1 MGRFL
6 SLEELLPIRNTLHR
20 EGKRVVFTN
29 GCFDLLHR
37 GHVEF
42 LNRAR
47 GFGDVLVVGLNS
59 NESMRRIKGKRRP
72 IVSEEDRAFIIS
84 NLAAV
89 DYVSL
94 FEEDTPLKMIT
105 ALLPDVL
112 VKGADW
118 GVGEIVGK
126 EVVEAAG
133 GLVANIPLVP
143 NRSTTDIVKKIVK
156 DFSGSE

>member
-1 MGRFL
+1 MGRIL
-6 SLEELLPIRNTLHR
+6 SLEELLPIRNTLRH
-20 EGKRVVFTN
+20 EGKRLVFTN

-42 LNRAR
+42 LNQAR
-47 GFGDVLVVGLNS
+47 NFGDVLVVGLNS
-59 NESMRRIKGKRRP
+59 DESMRRIKGKSRP
-72 IVSEEDRAFIIS
+72 IVPEEDRAFIIS

-89 DYVSL
+89 DYASI

-118 GVGEIVGK
+118 DVGEIVGR

-133 GLVANIPLVP
+133 GLVVNVPLVP

-156 DFSGSE
+156 DFCGSG

>member
-1 MGRFL
+1 MGRIL
-6 SLEELLPIRNTLHR
+6 SLEELLPIRNTLR
-20 EGKRVVFTN
+20 RDGKRLVFTN

-59 NESMRRIKGKRRP
+59 DESMRRIKGKSRP
-72 IVSEEDRAFIIS
+72 IMPEEDRAFIIS
-84 NLAAV
+84 NLVPV
-89 DYVSL
+89 DYASI

-118 GVGEIVGK
+118 GIGEIVGK
-126 EVVEAAG
+126 DVVEAAG
-133 GLVANIPLVP
+133 GLVANIPLIP

-156 DFSGSE
+156 DFCGSE